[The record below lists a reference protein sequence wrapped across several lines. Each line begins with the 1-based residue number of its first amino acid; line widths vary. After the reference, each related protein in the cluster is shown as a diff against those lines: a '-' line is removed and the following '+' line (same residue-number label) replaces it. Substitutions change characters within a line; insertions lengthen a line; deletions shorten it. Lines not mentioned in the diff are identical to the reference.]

1 MHQIPLDAWLMH
13 AIYLYTAHRPIAE
26 VPDPADEEDS
36 SSQGCV
42 HLVEQELSYGVHV
55 YRCTNE

>member
-36 SSQGCV
+36 SSKGCV
-42 HLVEQELSYGVHV
+42 HLVEQEVS
-55 YRCTNE
+55 